1 MRGDIWLKLRERD
14 PESLAHRRDLS
25 IALTNVGRINVKQE
39 DHGVALNVL
48 TESLE
53 IKEELVARD
62 PANLSDQGGLYIVYY
77 YLGQAA
83 RLSGQRDAAIA
94 HLERGLALARSL
106 RDRGWT
112 RGSLP
117 DHIALITEELR
128 VAGEE

>member
-1 MRGDIWLKLRERD
+1 M
-14 PESLAHRRDLS
+14 
-25 IALTNVGRINVKQE
+25 KQE